1 MANAAGRKSAL
12 TKEVYECIVYNM
24 KMGCS
29 MVAAANNAGIT
40 RQSLY
45 NWLKK
50 GKENKGGEIYRQ
62 LYLDILK
69 SKSDTELILVGNII
83 EAARENWN
91 AAAWLL
97 ERINPKMYGKQRIN
111 SSADAE
117 SDMEEQTE
125 ETQLMDSISKIESML
140 APYRDNKD
148 DNDAE

>member
-1 MANAAGRKSAL
+1 MANAAGRKSSL

-69 SKSDTELILVGNII
+69 SKSDTEIILVGNII
-83 EAARENWN
+83 EASRDNWN

-97 ERINPKMYGKQRIN
+97 ERINPKMYGKQRVMTTK
-111 SSADAE
+111 DAE
-117 SDMEEQTE
+117 SDMEDTDGNDQILTQIAKL
-125 ETQLMDSISKIESML
+125 ETIL
-140 APYRDNKD
+140 APYKEN
-148 DNDAE
+148 NINE